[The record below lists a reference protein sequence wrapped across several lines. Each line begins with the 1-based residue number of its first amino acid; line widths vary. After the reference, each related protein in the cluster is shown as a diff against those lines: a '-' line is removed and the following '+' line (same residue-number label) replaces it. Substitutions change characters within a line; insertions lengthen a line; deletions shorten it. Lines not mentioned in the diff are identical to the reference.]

1 MMDDFGLYPREEAF
15 DPFGVMLFKA
25 LQVVSFLFFLA
36 LLAVSPESKDGKIDS
51 KAEFIITMDW
61 PDNHPDDLDLFVQ
74 DPAGNIAW
82 YRHREAG
89 FLTLDRDDRGGVND
103 FITVNGRKIA
113 SPIREE
119 IVTVRGILAGE
130 YTVNVS
136 HFQAKTGQPVPV
148 NVKVQKL
155 NPTAQVIFDDKVFV
169 DHTGA
174 EKTAVRFTLDFRRQG
189 DRCRAAAE
197 IAAGDVPQRKPERR
211 GPRSQDRRQDENAV
225 SNLQSDILM
234 LSVAYALVGAL
245 LLVVLVYARLP
256 WSLKGIAVI
265 VTSSF
270 YIASFL
276 GMRALLGW
284 ASVDRL
290 PPSFKLLQ
298 ARIVE
303 PHSLEGD
310 PGAIYLWVEAL
321 DDGNRPSGVPRA
333 YRIPYSDK
341 LADKTDKAQGELA
354 AGRAQGGRAADYGSG
369 EGGLLD
375 AVRAY
380 ITPNTIIETS
390 GGDPS
395 TGGGLTAVPQAG
407 DEVTFTP
414 LLPPRMPPK
423 DVIEPQETRQ

>member
-1 MMDDFGLYPREEAF
+1 M
-15 DPFGVMLFKA
+15 
-25 LQVVSFLFFLA
+25 
-36 LLAVSPESKDGKIDS
+36 
-51 KAEFIITMDW
+51 
-61 PDNHPDDLDLFVQ
+61 
-74 DPAGNIAW
+74 
-82 YRHREAG
+82 
-89 FLTLDRDDRGGVND
+89 
-103 FITVNGRKIA
+103 
-113 SPIREE
+113 
-119 IVTVRGILAGE
+119 
-130 YTVNVS
+130 
-136 HFQAKTGQPVPV
+136 
-148 NVKVQKL
+148 
-155 NPTAQVIFDDKVFV
+155 
-169 DHTGA
+169 
-174 EKTAVRFTLDFRRQG
+174 
-189 DRCRAAAE
+189 
-197 IAAGDVPQRKPERR
+197 
-211 GPRSQDRRQDENAV
+211 

-245 LLVVLVYARLP
+245 LLVVLVYVRLP
-256 WSLKGIAVI
+256 WPLKAVAVV

-270 YIASFL
+270 YVASFL
-276 GMRALLGW
+276 AMRGLLGW

-333 YRIPYSDK
+333 FRIPYSDK

-375 AVRAY
+375 SVRAY

-423 DVIEPQETRQ
+423 DVMEPQETRQ